1 MIAYLI
7 IIGIFIG
14 VLMLIKSQIK
24 KAANVA
30 FEEELVETEE
40 FTLTKPSGYLTPVD
54 KQFEAYSR
62 DWSEGG
68 HFRKSWAKLNILD
81 GVKQNSK
88 KQMEYNSKDVDIIEL
103 KRIIGDDKRKKT
115 FELTVS
121 VVKEF
126 RGEYLAKANA
136 MLDSFKLR

>member
-1 MIAYLI
+1 MLAYLI

-24 KAANVA
+24 KAANAA
-30 FEEELVETEE
+30 FEAEFIETEE
-40 FTLTKPSGYLTPVD
+40 FSLTKPEGYLTPVD

-68 HFRKSWAKLNILD
+68 HFRKSWAKLNIFD
-81 GVKQNSK
+81 SVKKNSK
-88 KQMEYNSKDVDIIEL
+88 IQTEYASKDVDIIE
-103 KRIIGDDKRKKT
+103 IRKVISDAKQKKS
-115 FELTVS
+115 FELQVS
-121 VVKEF
+121 VVKEHQ
-126 RGEYLAKANA
+126 GEYLAKANA

>member
-1 MIAYLI
+1 MLAYLI

-14 VLMLIKSQIK
+14 ILMLIKSQVK
-24 KAANVA
+24 KAANAA

-40 FTLTKPSGYLTPVD
+40 FSLLKPEGYLTPID

-81 GVKQNSK
+81 GVKKNSK
-88 KQMEYNSKDVDIIEL
+88 KQTEYNSKDVDIIEL
-103 KRIIGDDKRKKT
+103 KRIIGDDKRKQT
-115 FELTVS
+115 FEFTVS

-126 RGEYLAKANA
+126 KDEYLEKANQ
-136 MLDSFKLR
+136 MLDSFKLK